1 MASWNDGTA
10 KSSLLDFVQRVMT
23 EGRKDF
29 ALVPERAGP
38 AESGVLSS
46 TGEKLDN
53 GSFGAHSCSYD
64 MGSLFLANL
73 FLPRLWL

>member
-1 MASWNDGTA
+1 MMYGIVERWHGEKLSPC
-10 KSSLLDFVQRVMT
+10 
-23 EGRKDF
+23 RKDF

>member
-10 KSSLLDFVQRVMT
+10 KSSVLDFVQRVMT

-46 TGEKLDN
+46 TGEKSPL
-53 GSFGAHSCSYD
+53 HSATTQGDLSA
-64 MGSLFLANL
+64 MA
-73 FLPRLWL
+73 